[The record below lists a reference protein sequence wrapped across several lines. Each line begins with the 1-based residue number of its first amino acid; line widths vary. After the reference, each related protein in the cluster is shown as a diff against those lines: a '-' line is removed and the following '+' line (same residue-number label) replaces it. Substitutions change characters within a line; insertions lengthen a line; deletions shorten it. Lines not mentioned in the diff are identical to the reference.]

1 MFLFVSV
8 AQIFFGKLVTG
19 SRIKMKRWNDGW
31 ADNWREDW
39 SGWGWK
45 GKWEDK
51 SKKGDRWEDSKWED
65 SKWGDTWDHADSS
78 GQANARWE
86 ERRSPK
92 RSRRCEENVPNGG
105 AKKKLK
111 GNSVD
116 FGQRWRDMD
125 EVRPKIPRPPQ
136 KSNDEVMEKDA
147 KREKGIFALFRFFG
161 DRA

>member
-51 SKKGDRWEDSKWED
+51 SKKGDKWEDSKWED
-65 SKWGDTWDHADSS
+65 SNWGNKWDHADS
-78 GQANARWE
+78 NAHWE
-86 ERRSPK
+86 ERRPPK

-105 AKKKLK
+105 AKK
-111 GNSVD
+111 NSKATVSILANGGGTWMKSAPR
-116 FGQRWRDMD
+116 FL
-125 EVRPKIPRPPQ
+125 VRPKNPTM
-136 KSNDEVMEKDA
+136 K
-147 KREKGIFALFRFFG
+147 
-161 DRA
+161 

>member
-51 SKKGDRWEDSKWED
+51 SKKGYKWEDSKWED
-65 SKWGDTWDHADSS
+65 SNWGNKWDHADS
-78 GQANARWE
+78 NAHWE
-86 ERRSPK
+86 ERRPPK

-161 DRA
+161 DRS